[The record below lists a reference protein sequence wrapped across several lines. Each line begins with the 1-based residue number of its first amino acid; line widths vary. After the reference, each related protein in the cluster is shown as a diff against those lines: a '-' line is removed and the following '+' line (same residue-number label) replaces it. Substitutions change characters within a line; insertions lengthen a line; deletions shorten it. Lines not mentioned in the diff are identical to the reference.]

1 MMTVQE
7 QVGPQVLILMV
18 VGAPLQVLVKV
29 QAPELVREEGVVGCA
44 SVYYSCSFSRRNIA
58 ACEQAPCLL
67 DVPLHCG
74 NWHFGGAQERKGSVD
89 KLCI

>member
-58 ACEQAPCLL
+58 ACEQAPVKHY
-67 DVPLHCG
+67 D
-74 NWHFGGAQERKGSVD
+74 GSVSFIQVVLTD
-89 KLCI
+89 QKQCGAK